1 MSDSWIGLIGALIGT
16 FLGFFLNKLDELL
29 KKGKLNFKTED
40 VKIKTLVS
48 NGSGGFRSPN
58 IEDGDVGKIVS
69 AYCFF
74 FIEFLNDSQ
83 FEKKLIRNFNVINN
97 FQGEFSG
104 CYIDENRVES
114 IILEPLSVI
123 RVKVKVNVKEYMNFG
138 FENNY
143 LKLEFENQKFKKTSI
158 KKYLKTQDFNTPT
171 ERW

>member
-74 FIEFLNDSQ
+74 FISMKIGL
-83 FEKKLIRNFNVINN
+83 
-97 FQGEFSG
+97 
-104 CYIDENRVES
+104 
-114 IILEPLSVI
+114 
-123 RVKVKVNVKEYMNFG
+123 KV
-138 FENNY
+138 
-143 LKLEFENQKFKKTSI
+143 
-158 KKYLKTQDFNTPT
+158 
-171 ERW
+171 